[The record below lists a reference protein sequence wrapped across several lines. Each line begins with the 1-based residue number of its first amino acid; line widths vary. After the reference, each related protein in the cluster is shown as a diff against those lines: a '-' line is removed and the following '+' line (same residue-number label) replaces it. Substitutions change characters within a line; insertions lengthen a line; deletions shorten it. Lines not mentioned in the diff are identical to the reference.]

1 MADPQYNS
9 NVFIN
14 CPFDAEYR
22 TKLYAIVFT
31 VYSCSFKPISALS
44 EDNGADNQL
53 QKIQNLIEKSRYSIH
68 DISRTELNEK
78 GFPRFNM
85 PFEAGIFFGAKRFGD
100 KDQKNKNALIFEK
113 TKFTYQNYLSDL
125 SGIDTKAHDNNP
137 DTIIRGIRDWLKTSS
152 RRTTIPGHLIIID
165 SFHKFQSQLPAILA
179 VMNLEMESLPFN
191 DLCLIVEEFL
201 KTIMVSEKGE

>member
-1 MADPQYNS
+1 MADSQYND

-22 TKLYAIVFT
+22 NNLHAIVFT

-44 EDNGADNQL
+44 EDNGADNRL
-53 QKIQNLIEKSRYSIH
+53 QKIQNLIENSRYGIH
-68 DISRTELNEK
+68 DISRTEINDK

-113 TKFTYQNYLSDL
+113 TRFSYQNYLSDL
-125 SGIDTKAHDNNP
+125 SGVDTKAHENSTDN
-137 DTIIRGIRDWLKTSS
+137 IIKGIRDWLKTSS
-152 RRTTIPGHLIIID
+152 RRVTIPGHVSIIE
-165 SFHKFQSQLPAILA
+165 SFNNFQKQLPATLK
-179 VMNLEMESLPFN
+179 VMSLELDTLTFN

-201 KTIMVSEKGE
+201 ISVNKVKSLK